1 MFEHMPDRG
10 GRYLLRRAERVR
22 DSNSNADHYSYG
34 YTDIYGN
41 ELADDNTHSH
51 PNSYADSNA
60 NGDADSDPNHYTD
73 ADTY

>member
-41 ELADDNTHSH
+41 ELADGNTHSH

-60 NGDADSDPNHYTD
+60 NGDADSDANQYTD